1 MAPAEVEVAMGRSLA
16 VPRAAGGVC
25 CFTYAQLC
33 GANVGA
39 SDYIALVAAY
49 HTIALK
55 SVPVFTS
62 SNANT
67 AYRFVKLVDL
77 MYEHRVKALISAEAY
92 AHELFRNVCTVQQG
106 RDRSKGS
113 AAGGSSSSAEL
124 VVDDNLGFAKD
135 RTVSRLIE
143 MQTVEYAVAHAR
155 HRDASLLAA
164 LEEAAEKKR
173 ATG

>member
-1 MAPAEVEVAMGRSLA
+1 MQEADVEVAMGRTLA

-25 CFTYAQLC
+25 CFTFAQLC

-39 SDYIALVAAY
+39 SDYIALVGAY
-49 HTIALK
+49 HTLALK
-55 SVPVFTS
+55 GVPVFDS
-62 SNANT
+62 SNANM

-92 AHELFRNVCTVQQG
+92 AHELFRNVCTVQEG
-106 RDRSKGS
+106 RERSKG
-113 AAGGSSSSAEL
+113 GGGGDL

-135 RTVSRLIE
+135 RAVSRLIE
-143 MQTVEYAVAHAR
+143 MQTLEYAVAHAR
-155 HRDASLLAA
+155 HRDATLLAA
-164 LEEAAEKKR
+164 LEDAQQRR